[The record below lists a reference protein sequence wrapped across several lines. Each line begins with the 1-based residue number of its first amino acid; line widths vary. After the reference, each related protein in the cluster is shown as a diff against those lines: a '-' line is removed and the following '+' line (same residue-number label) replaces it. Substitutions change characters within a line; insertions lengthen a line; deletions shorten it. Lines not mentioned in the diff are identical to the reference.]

1 MNTYHEDHVITLFK
15 GSHRD
20 RSASYE
26 EQIVKLLASIN
37 NKSLTGQGWR
47 LDAYTHDFA
56 SAFQIMETP
65 GGEFKYE
72 SRFYIQVN
80 YTNDVGIAPN
90 PAMFPGIL
98 RKINDL
104 CPRPAYGSWTLQFVD
119 GEPYEVADDENVMG
133 NAAEELGYSAVGIPP
148 DFDQHFEHLY
158 GLEAHIERVRK
169 AVALGIQSGW
179 RKRTHCA
186 LIGPPGCGKS
196 DICQT
201 LKAML
206 GDDAVME
213 FDGTATTAAGAIK
226 KLTSPDTEVLPRIIV
241 VEEIE
246 KAPEESMRFLLGVM
260 DMRGEIRKTTA
271 RGDIQRNMKCLVIA
285 TVNDFALFTKLQA
298 GALASRFM
306 NKIHFKRPSRE
317 TLALIL
323 TREVKDVAGD
333 YEWIEPTLDYTDEHS
348 IFDPRE
354 VISICLCGQDDL
366 LDGTYQRELDQTSR
380 AANTDHS

>member
-1 MNTYHEDHVITLFK
+1 MNAYTEDHVITLFK
-15 GSHRD
+15 GSQRD
-20 RSASYE
+20 RSGSYE
-26 EQIVKLLASIN
+26 GQIAALLAVIN
-37 NKSLTGQGWR
+37 NKSLTGQGWH
-47 LDAYTHDFA
+47 LDPCMPNGVSPFE
-56 SAFQIMETP
+56 IVETP

-72 SRFYIQVN
+72 SRYFLRVAYR
-80 YTNDVGIAPN
+80 NDTGISPN

-104 CPRPAYGSWTLQFVD
+104 CPRPAYGSWTLTDVD
-119 GEPYEVADDENVMG
+119 GTPYEVSDDENVMG
-133 NAAEELGYSAVGIPP
+133 NAADELGYSSVGIPP
-148 DFDQHFEHLY
+148 DFESYFAHLY

-169 AVALGIQSGW
+169 AVSLGITTGW
-179 RKRTHCA
+179 RKRVHSA

-201 LKAML
+201 LKDML
-206 GDDAVME
+206 GEDAVME

-226 KLTSPDTEVLPRIIV
+226 KVTGPDTEVLPRIIV

-271 RGDIQRNMKCLVIA
+271 RGDIQRNMKCMVIA
-285 TVNDFALFTKLQA
+285 TVNDFHLFSKLQA

-306 NKIHFKRPSRE
+306 NKIHFSEPSRE

-323 TREVKDVAGD
+323 TREVKDVAGNFQ
-333 YEWIEPTLDYTDEHS
+333 WIEPTLDYCDEHNIS
-348 IFDPRE
+348 DPRE

-366 LDGTYQRELDQTSR
+366 LDNTYQAELEATSR
-380 AANTDHS
+380 QANPRRD